1 MRNEH
6 SIINLVNLTNEE
18 KEYFELQEQISDL
31 LIVMIGR
38 RIDLKMS
45 QREFAKA
52 CGIKQPMIARIERMD
67 ATPRIDTLIKM
78 CNALGLRIV
87 IEKDDKKENQK
98 FDNNAIIYNG
108 KAYKQKEYSL
118 QEKVERLEKSNK
130 NQHK

>member
-1 MRNEH
+1 MRNKE
-6 SIINLVNLTNEE
+6 LVFGNIELTNEE

-45 QREFAKA
+45 QREFANL

-87 IEKDDKKENQK
+87 IEKDDKKGKQAYN
-98 FDNNAIIYNG
+98 DNVIIYNG
-108 KAYKQKEYSL
+108 KEYTQKQYSL
-118 QEKVERLEKSNK
+118 HEDIEKLEKEK
-130 NQHK
+130 